1 MTFVYHGNPDY
12 LYNRTRQVNFA
23 KRAKTSEIVSGI
35 DRFKTTG
42 YNFQEVTEIQKYLDS
57 WFEKCPTI
65 DEQYQISLNLEPR
78 EQSTSNSSNLKSSKP
93 FSLR

>member
-1 MTFVYHGNPDY
+1 MCAIFGVYLSDLTFVYHGNPDY

-42 YNFQEVTEIQKYLDS
+42 YNFQEVLKFRSFLMHG
-57 WFEKCPTI
+57 
-65 DEQYQISLNLEPR
+65 
-78 EQSTSNSSNLKSSKP
+78 LKSVQRSMNNT
-93 FSLR
+93 RYR

>member
-1 MTFVYHGNPDY
+1 MCAIFGVYLSDLTFVYHGNPDY

-42 YNFQEVTEIQKYLDS
+42 YNFQEVP
-57 WFEKCPTI
+57 EK
-65 DEQYQISLNLEPR
+65 
-78 EQSTSNSSNLKSSKP
+78 
-93 FSLR
+93 FS